1 MSAKKTLL
9 DVISPIMVG
18 PSSSHTAGAV
28 RIGLMAREIFSA
40 QISKVNFRLYN
51 SFATTGKGH
60 GTDKAL
66 LAGILGWNVDDIRI
80 KNIFDNDYGIQYDYE
95 FAEDTNKP
103 PNAVRI
109 TINDKMIIRAESV
122 GSGEV
127 AVTNINGFNVRITGH
142 YNSILMIYQDL
153 PGVISKVT
161 DLIQRRGVNIAS
173 LFCDR
178 DIKGGKASMYIALDS
193 EIDPELVNNIKNIE
207 CVYFA
212 AGIRKLK
219 S

>member
-1 MSAKKTLL
+1 MAGRKTLL
-9 DVISPIMVG
+9 DVISPIMIG

-28 RIGLMAREIFSA
+28 RIGLMAREIFNA
-40 QISKVNFRLYN
+40 EINKVHFRLYN

-60 GTDKAL
+60 GTDRAL
-66 LAGILGWNVDDIRI
+66 LAGILGWGVDDIRI
-80 KNIFDNDYGIQYDYE
+80 KNIFDNDYGIEYE
-95 FAEDTNKP
+95 FEFVEDTNKP

-109 TINDKMIIRAESV
+109 TINDKMVIRAESV

-127 AVTNINGFNVRITGH
+127 AVTNINGFNAHITGH
-142 YNSILMIYQDL
+142 YNSLLLIYQDL

-173 LFCDR
+173 LLCDR
-178 DIKGGKASMYIALDS
+178 DIKGGNASMYIALDS
-193 EIDPELVNNIKNIE
+193 EIDPELVNNIRNIE
-207 CVYFA
+207 CIYFT
-212 AGIRKLK
+212 AGIRKLQ

>member
-1 MSAKKTLL
+1 MTGRKTLL
-9 DVISPIMVG
+9 DVISPIMIG

-28 RIGLMAREIFSA
+28 RIGLMAREIFNSE
-40 QISKVNFRLYN
+40 ITKVHFRLYN

-66 LAGILGWNVDDIRI
+66 LAGILGWGVDDTRI
-80 KNIFDNDYGIQYDYE
+80 KNIFDKDYGIKYE
-95 FAEDTNKP
+95 FEFIEDTNKP
-103 PNAVRI
+103 PNAVKI
-109 TINDKMIIRAESV
+109 TLNDKMIIRAESV
-122 GSGEV
+122 GSGEI
-127 AVTNINGFNVRITGH
+127 AVTNINGFNVHITGH
-142 YNSILMIYQDL
+142 YNSLLLIYKDL

-173 LFCDR
+173 LLCDR
-178 DIKGGKASMYIALDS
+178 DIKGGNASMYIALDS
-193 EIDPELVNNIKNIE
+193 EIDPELVSNIKNIE
-207 CVYFA
+207 CIYFT